1 MFYIFFAFLFSF
13 MLCANE
19 SVGDGDIEEIT
30 QRKTLRVLYIDDSVV
45 NLKMTKRQ
53 VKLYNAQNASS
64 QIELFTRSHGN
75 HLKRSELET
84 IDMVWCDIQMSP
96 YLRGDMVLAN
106 IREQHPDFEHPPFIA
121 VTSEPEYHDS
131 DEELSQHAR
140 DHHFI
145 AGRDKIKNTDDIR
158 VVLGVYYSWLEKR
171 KEKTY
176 ISVVEEENKKDE
188 ERTIQQ
194 RLDEEWIL
202 SDLGDLDEVP
212 NRRRRYDIS
221 ESEEKSDDDSSSS
234 EHLSEKQAPDPSQIP
249 NAPKKTNWLGTQKVS
264 PCETVLSHE
273 QDETELSCVRK
284 CLERLGNRITKWLRQ
299 TELY

>member
-19 SVGDGDIEEIT
+19 SVGDEERI
-30 QRKTLRVLYIDDSVV
+30 QRKTLRVLYIDDSYV
-45 NLKMTKRQ
+45 LRRMTQKQ
-53 VKLYNAQNASS
+53 VEIYNDENASLE
-64 QIELFTRSHGN
+64 IILTTREHGDN
-75 HLKRSELET
+75 LKRSELET

-121 VTSEPEYHDS
+121 VTGEKEFHDS

-140 DHHFI
+140 ERHFI
-145 AGRDKIKNTDDIR
+145 AGRDKIKTQNHIQ
-158 VVLGVYYSWLEKR
+158 VVLEVYYSWRAKQ
-171 KEKTY
+171 KEQTY
-176 ISVVEEENKKDE
+176 ISVVEEENKKDK
-188 ERTIQQ
+188 
-194 RLDEEWIL
+194 DEEWIL
-202 SDLGDLDEVP
+202 SDLNDLDDLDDVP
-212 NRRRRYDIS
+212 NPRGRYDIS
-221 ESEEKSDDDSSSS
+221 KPEKKSDDYSS
-234 EHLSEKQAPDPSQIP
+234 EHLSKKHVPDQSQIP

-264 PCETVLSHE
+264 PYETVLSHE
-273 QDETELSCVRK
+273 QDDTELSCVRK